1 MIPVSQRV
9 GSQAVC
15 AWLIAG
21 MTLREAGRQRWFF
34 GVVLV
39 AGAFVF
45 AVQGLREFNFGTAE
59 TAFVLHFGFGVLS
72 LFGAGLVITVT
83 TLLIF
88 NEFEQRTVLTVLAR
102 PVARGTFVV
111 GKWLGL
117 AGLFGVY
124 GLAIT
129 GMLVALLAARG
140 DADLRLGD
148 VAIGGLLQ
156 TLKLSLL
163 AAITVALAV
172 ICRTALLTGAL
183 ALFALVICQ
192 LHPVL
197 TEVVAQAEGTVPRA
211 FGVVVVAL
219 LPDFQS
225 FDVTPVLTAGEP
237 LSRAQVGRLLVYGA
251 GHTLIALAVAMFAFR
266 QREP

>member
-1 MIPVSQRV
+1 MTPVSHLV
-9 GSQAVC
+9 GSQAMC

-21 MTLREAGRQRWFF
+21 MTLREAIRQRWFF

-59 TAFVLHFGFGVLS
+59 TAFVLNFGFGVLG

-102 PVARGTFVV
+102 PVARGTFLV

-117 AGLFGVY
+117 AGLFAVY
-124 GLAIT
+124 VLAIT
-129 GMLVALLAARG
+129 VMLVALLAARG

-148 VAIGGLLQ
+148 VALGGLLQ
-156 TLKLSLL
+156 GVKLWLL
-163 AAITVALAV
+163 AAITLALAV

-197 TEVVAQAEGTVPRA
+197 TELVAQTEGRVPRA
-211 FGVVVVAL
+211 LGAVVVSL
-219 LPDFQS
+219 LPNFQA
-225 FDVTPVLTAGEP
+225 FDVTAALAAGEP
-237 LSRAQVGRLLVYGA
+237 LSWAQVGRLFIYGA
-251 GHTLIALAVAMFAFR
+251 GHTLIALAVATVAFR
-266 QREP
+266 HREP